1 LGHWVFAKQNLV
13 TRSKELNMIPSAF
26 EYHTPTTVAEAISL
40 LEKYG
45 DDAKV
50 LAGGHSL
57 LPAMKLRLA
66 APEVI
71 IDINKIAELRGV
83 VINGN
88 INIGSL
94 TTWSAVEHHAGLKE
108 SCMILPEAVAQIGDI
123 QVRNRGT
130 VGGSIAHADPA
141 ADFPAVVLA
150 LDAQIH
156 AEGPGG
162 KRVIA
167 AGDFFTDM
175 LSTSLEPTELITAIV
190 CNKLG
195 AGEGAAYVKFPH
207 PASRYA
213 IVGAAAYVKI
223 EGGSVSACRVA
234 ITGAGPVALR
244 QTATEQA
251 LLNSDGG
258 SDAVAS
264 ASAHAGTEMD
274 ILGDIHASE
283 DYRRAMVKVYTK
295 RAVAAAIARA
305 HG

>member
-1 LGHWVFAKQNLV
+1 
-13 TRSKELNMIPSAF
+13 MIPSAF
-26 EYHTPTTVAEAISL
+26 EYHAPTSVAEAISL

-45 DDAKV
+45 DEAKV

-71 IDINKIAELRGV
+71 IDINKISELRGV
-83 VINGN
+83 VINGT
-88 INIGSL
+88 INIGAL
-94 TTWSAVEHHAGLKE
+94 TTWAAVEHHAGLKQ
-108 SCMILPEAVAQIGDI
+108 SCVILPEAVAQIGDI

-130 VGGSIAHADPA
+130 VGGSLAHADPA

-150 LDAQIH
+150 LDAQIR
-156 AEGPGG
+156 AQGPNGE
-162 KRVIA
+162 RTIA

-190 CNKLG
+190 ANKLG

-223 EGGSVSACRVA
+223 SGGNVSACRLA
-234 ITGAGPVALR
+234 ITGAGPVAMR

-251 LLNSDGG
+251 LLNTDG
-258 SDAVAS
+258 SADAIAS
-264 ASAHAGTEMD
+264 AADHAGTAMD

-283 DYRRAMVKVYTK
+283 DYRRAMVKVYAK
-295 RAVAAAIARA
+295 RALAAAVARA
-305 HG
+305 QG

>member
-1 LGHWVFAKQNLV
+1 
-13 TRSKELNMIPSAF
+13 MIPSAF
-26 EYHTPTTVAEAISL
+26 EYHAPTSVAEAISL

-45 DDAKV
+45 DEAKV

-66 APEVI
+66 APGVI
-71 IDINKIAELRGV
+71 IDINKISELRGV

-88 INIGSL
+88 INIGAL
-94 TTWSAVEHHAGLKE
+94 TTWAAVEHHAGLKQ
-108 SCMILPEAVAQIGDI
+108 SCAMLPEVVAQIGDI

-130 VGGSIAHADPA
+130 VGGSLAHADPA
-141 ADFPAVVLA
+141 ADFPAAVLA
-150 LDAQIH
+150 LDAQIR
-156 AEGPGG
+156 AQGPNGE
-162 KRVIA
+162 RTIA

-175 LSTSLEPTELITAIV
+175 LSTSLEPNELLTAIIA
-190 CNKLG
+190 NKLG

-223 EGGSVSACRVA
+223 SGGNISACRLA
-234 ITGAGPVALR
+234 ITGAGPVATR

-251 LLNSDGG
+251 LLNTDG
-258 SDAVAS
+258 STDAIAS
-264 ASAHAGTEMD
+264 AADHAGTEMD

-283 DYRRAMVKVYTK
+283 DYRRAMVKVYAK
-295 RAVAAAIARA
+295 RALTAAVARA
-305 HG
+305 QG